1 MMAAKT
7 VKTRSPLWAEMI
19 SRMESMFVRY
29 QTDQGWA
36 PVLISFASE
45 TPPGNSEPAPLPSGK
60 AASLDPGTRSR
71 GGDLRGLERR
81 AALLFSITLYRRKP
95 LVSPCSV
102 RRRESS

>member
-45 TPPGNSEPAPLPSGK
+45 TPPRELRTGPPSVRESRLPR
-60 AASLDPGTRSR
+60 PRNTVPR
-71 GGDLRGLERR
+71 GGPARPGKEGGVTIFDN
-81 AALLFSITLYRRKP
+81 AL
-95 LVSPCSV
+95 
-102 RRRESS
+102 